1 MKGKAEKH
9 AGKTGRRRG
18 AMHGAQG
25 DGSTPQAGAM
35 HCAPTPISPSHSPS
49 LKCIDRKGSSYSHQ
63 LKAGCS
69 VAPPPVDREGQPYS
83 TRSAAPHR
91 PRIVVVGAGIVL

>member
-1 MKGKAEKH
+1 MDERAWEAIVGAIPCGQYISMKGKAEKH

-35 HCAPTPISPSHSPS
+35 HCAPTPISPSPSPS
-49 LKCIDRKGSSYSHQ
+49 LKCIDPKGSSYSHQ

-69 VAPPPVDREGQPYS
+69 VAPPQ
-83 TRSAAPHR
+83 AAPHGQ
-91 PRIVVVGAGIVL
+91 PP